1 MVNARIVTQ
10 QLGELQS
17 LTGEGC
23 PEAAA
28 RLLSN
33 GETISLH
40 DLSARLDR
48 ALAALRGT
56 EITVA
61 AASGVQRTPLE
72 IGEQMVNSFFFDKQ
86 GGVSTFIIPAGVNDI
101 QAMKAVAEYLDRNK
115 LRKDSEVFPWDTL
128 EKFGRLPQ
136 KYPQHCQE
144 RDCSVSREITVTG
157 VVKGT
162 KERDRATQESVLNAQ
177 SLGFSDPRDQ
187 ALAVA
192 LFACKYNGSLLYS
205 GTRLRG
211 SIPEITLVVSKALG
225 VLVDDKTFD
234 DEGDCFIS
242 ATGSPL
248 AGGGLKS

>member
-1 MVNARIVTQ
+1 MVNARIVAQ
-10 QLGELQS
+10 QLGDLQR
-17 LTGEGC
+17 LTGGGS

-40 DLSARLDR
+40 DFSARLDR

-86 GGVSTFIIPAGVNDI
+86 SGVSTFIIPAGVYDI
-101 QAMKAVAEYLDRNK
+101 QAMKAVAEYFDRHK
-115 LRKDSEVFPWDTL
+115 LRELDGVIPWYTIKNF
-128 EKFGRLPQ
+128 EELPQ

-162 KERDRATQESVLNAQ
+162 KERNRATQESVLNAQ

-192 LFACKYNGSLLYS
+192 LFACKYNGSLLHTE
-205 GTRLRG
+205 TRLRG
-211 SIPEITLVVSKALG
+211 TIPEVTLSVSRAFG
-225 VLVDDKTFD
+225 VLIDDRFVND
-234 DEGDCFIS
+234 AEDCLIS

-248 AGGGLKS
+248 SDSGLKS

>member
-101 QAMKAVAEYLDRNK
+101 QAMKAVAEYLDRHK

-144 RDCSVSREITVTG
+144 RDCLVSREITVTG

-162 KERDRATQESVLNAQ
+162 KERNRATQESVLNAQ

-187 ALAVA
+187 ALAAA
-192 LFACKYNGSLLYS
+192 LFACKNNGSLLHTQ
-205 GTRLRG
+205 TRLRG
-211 SIPEITLVVSKALG
+211 SIPEVTLVVAKAFGILI
-225 VLVDDKTFD
+225 DDRFVND
-234 DEGDCFIS
+234 AERCFIS